1 MLQPGDAPGAA
12 PHLGQPGP
20 SPLHLQVRKLVS
32 DFAIILAILTSCAI
46 DAALG
51 LETPKLLIPSEL
63 KVLVGWARCCCESVP
78 PTVAILPRCCY
89 PSHHWEGPAL

>member
-1 MLQPGDAPGAA
+1 MLQPGGAPGAA

-63 KVLVGWARCCCESVP
+63 KVLVGWARCCCE
-78 PTVAILPRCCY
+78 
-89 PSHHWEGPAL
+89 